1 MNIFV
6 NTEKSKEW
14 NLGHPEIIA
23 KIFKVMLKPK
33 IKKKKSTAIEF
44 KLWLLCVCTCV
55 YVFVWRKRARKRSR
69 GRETESE
76 TETIHYSL
84 LAIKKGKNPHKGF

>member
-33 IKKKKSTAIEF
+33 IKKK
-44 KLWLLCVCTCV
+44 
-55 YVFVWRKRARKRSR
+55 
-69 GRETESE
+69 
-76 TETIHYSL
+76 
-84 LAIKKGKNPHKGF
+84 NPLQ